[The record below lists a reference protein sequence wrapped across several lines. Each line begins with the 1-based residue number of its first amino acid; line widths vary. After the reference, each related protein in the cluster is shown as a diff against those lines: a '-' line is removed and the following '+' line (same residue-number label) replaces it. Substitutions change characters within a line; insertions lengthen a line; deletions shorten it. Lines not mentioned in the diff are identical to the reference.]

1 MQLGRTVAELEQAL
15 SWRELMGWN
24 DFFADRADEQKA
36 REGKGKDEPPID
48 LGGMSPQQVA
58 AAFGARDVTR
68 RSDA

>member
-24 DFFADRADEQKA
+24 DFFSDRADEQKRA
-36 REGKGKDEPPID
+36 QEKGQDEPPVD
-48 LGGMSPQQVA
+48 LGGLSPQQVA
-58 AAFGARDVTR
+58 AAFGAKEVSR